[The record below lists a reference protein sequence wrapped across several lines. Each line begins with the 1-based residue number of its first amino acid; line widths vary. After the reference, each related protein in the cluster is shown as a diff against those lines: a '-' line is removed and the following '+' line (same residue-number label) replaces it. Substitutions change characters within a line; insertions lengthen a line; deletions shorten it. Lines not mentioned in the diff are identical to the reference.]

1 MSRRFVDYSIP
12 NGDRDLDDDK
22 DLATNGPVEIDE
34 GKSAMPETEECK
46 NLVVKVIA
54 QNQEKGQRINVK
66 TMPIP
71 RAFDLEFY
79 QTRIDNANF
88 NHDRIEAVRAVAVK
102 RYADIVYEF
111 YKNVMFVFNK
121 KNGILDMPEY
131 INLSGKVPCNIE
143 NLAEVMKTREKD
155 LIRVYAGTGNLIK
168 AFDKLK
174 HLTELKH
181 FAAQAWL
188 MYYNLNNLNDFI
200 GYLRYIQQCNDKAD
214 TSNPSHIANLYGLH
228 IQAGYY
234 LDANIKNFFNTYNN
248 GFLSRK
254 NRETSGMYSDL
265 KSMEQFN
272 FLLKEKNAYIYADNN
287 KKIFELAKTV
297 PEGTIEKRVIG
308 FYDHYRDMKYIK
320 HKLRHIYK
328 NSKDEEVS
336 DIFMFQDRN
345 NVDQKFA
352 NRDVFVVGIKYYSAC
367 KEMVEKLPVRS
378 KIYRDVCDMCAELE
392 EILLLNQE
400 KHKICAAENK
410 KLEKEILEKF
420 PHIAA
425 LPEEEKPIYAK
436 TDLEN

>member
-1 MSRRFVDYSIP
+1 MTGRFVDYSIP
-12 NGDRDLDDDK
+12 NGDRDLDDD
-22 DLATNGPVEIDE
+22 DLAKSGPVEIDE
-34 GKSAMPETEECK
+34 GKDALPEVEECK

-54 QNQEKGQRINVK
+54 QNQEKGQRIKVK

-88 NHDRIEAVRAVAVK
+88 NHDRMEAVRAIAVK

-111 YKNVMFVFNK
+111 YKNVMYVFNK
-121 KNGILDMPEY
+121 KNDIFDMPEY
-131 INLSGKVPCNIE
+131 INLSEKVPCNIE
-143 NLAEVMKTREKD
+143 NLADVMKSREKD
-155 LIRVYAGTGNLIK
+155 LIKVYGGSSNVIK
-168 AFDKLK
+168 SFEKLK

-181 FAAQAWL
+181 FAAQAW
-188 MYYNLNNLNDFI
+188 MVYYNLKSLNDFI
-200 GYLRYIQQCNDKAD
+200 GYLRYIQNCNNKAD
-214 TSNPSHIANLYGLH
+214 LNNPSHIANLYGLH
-228 IQAGYY
+228 IQTGYY

-254 NRETSGMYSDL
+254 NPETSGMYSDL
-265 KSMEQFN
+265 NSMDQFN
-272 FLLKEKNAYIYADNN
+272 FLLKEKNAYIYAENN
-287 KKIFELAKTV
+287 QKIYKLAKTV
-297 PEGTIEKRVIG
+297 PEGTIERRVIG

-328 NSKDEEVS
+328 NSKDEEGVN
-336 DIFMFQDRN
+336 DVFMFQDRN
-345 NVDQKFA
+345 NIDQKYVH
-352 NRDVFVVGIKYYSAC
+352 RDVFVVGIKYYSAC

-410 KLEKEILEKF
+410 KLEKEVLERF
-420 PHIAA
+420 PHIAE
-425 LPEEEKPIYAK
+425 LPKEEKTIYAK